1 MFSKVLVA
9 NRGEIALRVLNA
21 CRELGIRTVAIYSEA
36 DRNSLHVKFAD
47 EAICIGPPRLADSYL
62 NVPAV
67 ISAAEIAD
75 VEAIHPGYG
84 LLSENANFA
93 EVCRASNIKFIGPPP
108 EVTRL
113 MGEKEKARQA
123 MKKAKVPILPG
134 SDGVISSVEEAEDW
148 AKKVGYPVILKA
160 KAGGGGRGMRIV
172 RSAEE
177 LPNLFHAANTEAANA
192 FGNGELYME
201 KFIEQ
206 PRHIEFQ
213 VLADEHGHVVTLFER
228 ECSIQRRH
236 QKLIEEAPS
245 LQVTPKMREEI
256 GKTLCRCLAD
266 IGYPIAEISE
276 HADVTI
282 TKPAGT
288 GGLVT
293 VETVSEQLLYEIGDP
308 AHYLTP
314 DIDTD
319 FTQVRLTQAGPDRV
333 SMTGA
338 RGNSAPEKFKVSI
351 AYQDGYLVS
360 STLTI
365 CGPHAVETAR
375 SAGATI
381 LEKLRL
387 AGVMPART
395 NVEVL
400 GAGDTAP
407 GLPGDRAA
415 PWEVVLRV
423 SAADPS
429 RAVLERFTCEFA
441 PLVTAGQ
448 PGVTGYVG
456 GRAKTR
462 PVLAYW
468 PTTISREQVAAR
480 STVKTAREWIA

>member
-1 MFSKVLVA
+1 MKTIRVGNGAGFWGDNLDAPRRLCEGAQLDYLTLEYLAELTMSILAHQKSRNPAAGWVTDFEIVL
-9 NRGEIALRVLNA
+9 RDLLPALRA
-21 CRELGIRTVAIYSEA
+21 Q
-36 DRNSLHVKFAD
+36 
-47 EAICIGPPRLADSYL
+47 
-62 NVPAV
+62 
-67 ISAAEIAD
+67 
-75 VEAIHPGYG
+75 PG
-84 LLSENANFA
+84 LK
-93 EVCRASNIKFIGPPP
+93 I
-108 EVTRL
+108 VTN
-113 MGEKEKARQA
+113 
-123 MKKAKVPILPG
+123 
-134 SDGVISSVEEAEDW
+134 
-148 AKKVGYPVILKA
+148 
-160 KAGGGGRGMRIV
+160 AGGM
-172 RSAEE
+172 
-177 LPNLFHAANTEAANA
+177 NAAGCAAA
-192 FGNGELYME
+192 VS
-201 KFIEQ
+201 
-206 PRHIEFQ
+206 R
-213 VLADEHGHVVTLFER
+213 VLADAGLADVSIGIVTGDDLLPRLDELTRAGETLAHFETGEAIDAVRSRIVSANAYLGAAGIVEALAAGARIVITGRVADASLTVGPAVHELGWTFRDWERLAAATVAGH
-228 ECSIQRRH
+228 
-236 QKLIEEAPS
+236 LIECGGQCTGGMYS
-245 LQVTPKMREEI
+245 GWTPDIR
-256 GKTLCRCLAD
+256 LAD

-276 HADVTI
+276 QADVTI

-338 RGNSAPEKFKVSI
+338 RSNSAPEKFKVSI

-407 GLPGDRAA
+407 GLPGERAA